1 GRDLPRNDLGT
12 LDRIGGELATR
23 IEEPHGPQLAVS
35 VAQRHDYH
43 RCDFQIPG
51 FQFAGE
57 RQAAD
62 IGEYLGPASTHRL
75 DDCRVFARRKCDA
88 MQALEPRAGS
98 ATYLVVPCP
107 VKCGDADAVTIEDRD
122 HGGGSGLEDSLG
134 LALLGQRAGQG
145 LPLSL
150 EFGGELQLRV
160 RLLEG
165 AGSSRPYRSSQLRSV
180 PGRRPVSRQ
189 TSPIESRGDSRLAVS
204 WRAALDREMG
214 KPRRDFGEISEPQ
227 G

>member
-1 GRDLPRNDLGT
+1 MPAHVQQQLGILLALLRFFERHGIGDTGRDLSRNDLGT

-23 IEEPHGPQLAVS
+23 IEEPDGPQLAVS
-35 VAQRHDYH
+35 VAQRYDYH
-43 RCDFQIPG
+43 RCDFQVPG

-165 AGSSRPYRSSQLRSV
+165 AGGFDRDIGPAGELEDLLQLARRV
-180 PGRRPVSRQ
+180 GAWPGP
-189 TSPIESRGDSRLAVS
+189 AV
-204 WRAALDREMG
+204 WG
-214 KPRRDFGEISEPQ
+214 
-227 G
+227 